1 MDRRFYQYRKNVG
14 SFMSLQKLGKKDSP
28 MVIANGSIVTELV
41 TKWNCEK
48 NPPPGFDI
56 NKIAEIAKLAKEER
70 EK

>member
-1 MDRRFYQYRKNVG
+1 
-14 SFMSLQKLGKKDSP
+14 MSLQKLGKKDSP